1 MNHKILL
8 PFVTLLSL
16 TSCSSNIELTD
27 RFFCFDTYIEIKL
40 GEGNKENLKEI
51 SSIFKLYDK
60 LSDNYQR
67 RDLTNIYTINQVNSE
82 EYIDEKL
89 YKLLE
94 TSINVKNEGAAYFN
108 PLCGSLA
115 KKWKESLNNRQIL
128 DELTINQELEKMNN
142 SSINL
147 TGKNVVQRNGEA
159 EIDLGGI
166 VKGYALDDIKDYLDN
181 LNYKHYLVN
190 AGSSSILLGEKNTKD
205 GLYNISIQGSTYY
218 LKLKNCVVSTSG
230 TTVQGVIINGVT
242 YSHIIN
248 PFTGSAINEYDMVI
262 VISEK
267 GYYGDVMSTSLMFN
281 TIDEIKELEAEH
293 NIKVVTFKDNELI
306 YKNEG
311 IVLYE
316 RED

>member
-8 PFVTLLSL
+8 PFVALLSL
-16 TSCSSNIELTD
+16 TSCSNDINLTD
-27 RFFCFDTYIEIKL
+27 RFFCFDTYVEVKL
-40 GEGNKENLKEI
+40 GEGSDEDLKEI
-51 SSIFKLYDK
+51 SNIFKLYDK

-67 RDLTNIYTINQVNSE
+67 RDLTNIYSINQTNSE

-94 TSINVKNEGAAYFN
+94 TSINAKNEGATYFN

-142 SSINL
+142 TSINL
-147 TGKNVVQRNGEA
+147 SGNNVVQRDGEA

-166 VKGYALDDIKDYLDN
+166 VKGYALDDVKDYLDK

-190 AGSSSILLGEKNTKD
+190 AGNSSILLGEKDTKE
-205 GLYNISIQGSTYY
+205 GFYNISIQDSIYY

-230 TTVQGVIINGVT
+230 TAVQGVKIDGVT

-248 PFTGSAINEYDMVI
+248 PFTGSAINNYDTVI

-267 GYYGDVMSTSLMFN
+267 GYYGDVMSTSMMFN
-281 TIDEIKELEAEH
+281 TIDEIKELETEH
-293 NIKVVTFKDNELI
+293 NIKVVAFKNHMVV

-311 IVLYE
+311 IVLYD
-316 RED
+316 REG

>member
-8 PFVTLLSL
+8 PFVALLSL
-16 TSCSSNIELTD
+16 TSCSNNIELTD
-27 RFFCFDTYIEIKL
+27 RFFCFDTYVEVKL
-40 GEGNKENLKEI
+40 GEGSDEDLKEI

-67 RDLTNIYTINQVNSE
+67 RDLTNIYSINQTNSE

-94 TSINVKNEGAAYFN
+94 TSINVKNEGATYFN

-142 SSINL
+142 TSINL
-147 TGKNVVQRNGEA
+147 SGNNVVQRDGEA

-166 VKGYALDDIKDYLDN
+166 VKGYALDEVLEYLN
-181 LNYKHYLVN
+181 KRELTHYLIN
-190 AGSSSILLGEKNTKD
+190 AGESSILLGEKKTKD
-205 GLYNISIQGSTYY
+205 GLFNVGINDVPNAYI
-218 LKLKNCVVSTSG
+218 KLKNCFLSTSSKS
-230 TTVQGVIINGVT
+230 VQGVDINGVK

-248 PFTGSAINEYDMVI
+248 PINGSAINENDAVL
-262 VISEK
+262 VISDK
-267 GYYGDVMSTSLMFN
+267 GYYGDAMSTSLMMN
-281 TIDEIKELEAEH
+281 TIEEIKTIEQEH
-293 NIKVVTFKDNELI
+293 HIKTIVIKDKSIKYCHKDIE
-306 YKNEG
+306 
-311 IVLYE
+311 VLYH
-316 RED
+316 